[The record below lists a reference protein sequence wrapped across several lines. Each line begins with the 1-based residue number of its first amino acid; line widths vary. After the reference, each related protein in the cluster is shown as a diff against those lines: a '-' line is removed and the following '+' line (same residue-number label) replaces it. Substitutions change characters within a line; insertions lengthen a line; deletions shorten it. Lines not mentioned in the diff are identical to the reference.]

1 MDFAFGFCVGEFF
14 WERGGLAFWI
24 TLDSLDHGVALAK
37 LSLVHCDVLRKSYLS
52 TSVAQN
58 SARDS
63 FISSL

>member
-14 WERGGLAFWI
+14 WERGGLA
-24 TLDSLDHGVALAK
+24 LAK

-52 TSVAQN
+52 TPIAQN

-63 FISSL
+63 YISSL